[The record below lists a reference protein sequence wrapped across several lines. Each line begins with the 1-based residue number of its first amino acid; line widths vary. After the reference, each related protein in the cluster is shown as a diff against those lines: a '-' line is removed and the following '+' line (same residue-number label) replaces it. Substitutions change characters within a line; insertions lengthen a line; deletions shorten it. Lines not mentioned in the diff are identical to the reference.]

1 MDGFRVVKIDMVV
14 KQIDI
19 LITCTGIYMEEE
31 RNLIPSLPLFFFVLW
46 EISSHTFLDSFL
58 LMSGPSLKCLSVLFI
73 YFILFFIFSLI
84 FLFLSN

>member
-19 LITCTGIYMEEE
+19 LITCTGIYGG
-31 RNLIPSLPLFFFVLW
+31 RKKSNPQFATFFFVLW